1 MALYTIADLHLSL
14 GADKPMDVF
23 GGAWDGYLDK
33 LRNTLAR
40 LREEDTLVVP
50 GDFSWGMSLE
60 EALPDFRFLDAL
72 PGRKLLL
79 KGNHDLWW
87 DTVSKMKRFFAA
99 NGITTIDFIH
109 NNCHMYQDTALCG
122 TRGWFFEEETGGAHD
137 EKIMNREIGR
147 LKTSLDAAKN
157 AGAAR
162 IYCFMHYP
170 PLFGRYECPRIV
182 EMLSDYGVSKCFYGH
197 LHAESQKRAF
207 EGPYGGVEYV
217 LAAADYL
224 NFDPIL
230 VMN

>member
-23 GGAWDGYLDK
+23 GGAWDGYIDK

-170 PLFGRYECPRIV
+170 PLFGRYVCPRIV